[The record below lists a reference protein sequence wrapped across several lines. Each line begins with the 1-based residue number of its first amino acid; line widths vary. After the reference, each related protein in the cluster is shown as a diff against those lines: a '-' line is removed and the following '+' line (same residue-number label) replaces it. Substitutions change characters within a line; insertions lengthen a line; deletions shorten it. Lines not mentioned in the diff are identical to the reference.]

1 MLCLIMYKM
10 GHVAHV
16 QIMSTQEVI
25 HRDTAVIMAL
35 IIIRM
40 IPAAMG
46 TQQ

>member
-1 MLCLIMYKM
+1 M
-10 GHVAHV
+10 

-40 IPAAMG
+40 IPAAIG
-46 TQQ
+46 NEVVVHIAEEDVF